1 MLILG
6 IETSCDETGVALLE
20 INGDKFR
27 VLVNLVSS
35 QVNIFKKY
43 GGVVPELA
51 ARKHLENLLPLL
63 EKVRKDSKIEPKD
76 IDAIGVAY
84 GPGLI
89 TSLIVGIETAK
100 TLSLIWQKPLI
111 PVDHMKAHILA
122 NLIEGKSGSLVKI
135 KYPAIC
141 LVVSGGHTMLVYME
155 KENHFKTIGQ
165 TRDDAVGEAFDKV
178 AKILGL
184 GYPGGPIVSEK
195 AVNADKEFYKLPRPM
210 IDSGDFDFSF
220 SGLKTAVKNLWEY
233 EAIKD
238 KENIRK
244 MCAAFQQA
252 CIDVLIKKTILAAKK
267 YYIKSILLGGGV
279 SANKELR
286 KQLGEQVKLEFGDKV
301 RFYQPELNMTTDN
314 ALMVA
319 VAAYYEYKKNPDK
332 YRDTWGTINVE
343 PNLEL

>member
-1 MLILG
+1 MIILG
-6 IETSCDETGVALLE
+6 IETSCDDSGVALLE
-20 INGDKFR
+20 IKGDKFR
-27 VLVNLVSS
+27 VLANLVSS

-63 EKVRKDSKIEPKD
+63 EKTMKDGKIEAKD
-76 IDAIGVAY
+76 IDAIGVVY

-111 PVDHMKAHILA
+111 PINHVKAHILA
-122 NLIEGKSGSLVKI
+122 NWIEGDNGQLRKI
-135 KYPAIC
+135 EFPAIC
-141 LVVSGGHTMLVYME
+141 LVVSGGHTMIALL
-155 KENHFKTIGQ
+155 KSENDIKVIGQ

-184 GYPGGPIVSEK
+184 GYPGGPIISVK
-195 AVNADKEFYKLPRPM
+195 AENADKEFFKLPRPM
-210 IDSGDFDFSF
+210 LNSKDYDFSF
-220 SGLKTAVKNLWEY
+220 SGLKTAVKNEWEK
-233 EAIKD
+233 EQFKD
-238 KENIRK
+238 KENVRK

-252 CIDVLIKKTILAAKK
+252 CIDVLIKKTILAAKE
-267 YYIKSILLGGGV
+267 YNIKSILLGGGV

-286 KQLGEQVKLEFGDKV
+286 KQLEEQVKAEFGGKV
-301 RFYQPELNMTTDN
+301 KFYQPDLHMTTDN

-319 VAAYYEYKKNPDK
+319 LAAYFESESNFKRFKN
-332 YRDTWGTINVE
+332 TWDSIKVE

>member
-20 INGDKFR
+20 IKGDKFR
-27 VLVNLVSS
+27 VLANLVSS

-43 GGVVPELA
+43 GGVVPEIA
-51 ARKHLENLLPLL
+51 ARKHLDNLLPLL
-63 EKVRKDSKIEPKD
+63 EQALDEAKVGMDD
-76 IDAIGVAY
+76 IDAIGVVY

-100 TLSLIWQKPLI
+100 TLALVWDKPLI

-122 NLIEGKSGSLVKI
+122 NLVEGGSGSFVKV
-135 KYPAIC
+135 KYPALC
-141 LVVSGGHTMLVYME
+141 LVVSGGHTMLVYM
-155 KENHFKTIGQ
+155 KDENNFKTIGQ

-184 GYPGGPIVSEK
+184 GYPGGPIISEK
-195 AVNADKEFYKLPRPM
+195 SVNADKEFFKLPRPM
-210 IDSGDFDFSF
+210 INSGDFDFSF
-220 SGLKTAVKNLWEY
+220 SGLKTAVKNIWEQ
-233 EAIKD
+233 EPFKD
-238 KENIRK
+238 KENVRK

-252 CIDVLIKKTILAAKK
+252 GIDVLVKKTIDAAKEFK
-267 YYIKSILLGGGV
+267 VKAILLGGGV
-279 SANKELR
+279 AANKELR
-286 KQLGEQVKLEFGDKV
+286 KQLAEQIKQNLKSVKF
-301 RFYQPELNMTTDN
+301 FQPELNMTTDN

-319 VAAYYEYKKNPDK
+319 IAAYFEYKNNPEKFKDAWK
-332 YRDTWGTINVE
+332 TIKVE